1 MGNKPLMGKDLEAI
15 KYGPGD
21 IHKHEQSIAGS
32 RKPEIN
38 DDDLRSLRSEFDY
51 THDITNTTHKKKFTD
66 VLTESQRGQN
76 PNGLKSN

>member
-1 MGNKPLMGKDLEAI
+1 MLMGNKPLMGKDLEAI

-21 IHKHEQSIAGS
+21 IHKHEQSTAGS
-32 RKPEIN
+32 RKPEIK

-51 THDITNTTHKKKFTD
+51 THKKKFTD